1 MSEGLRFGLELAMIG
16 MGIVFAVL
24 WIITGSVSLI
34 RLADERWQEKEKRA
48 EEEATE
54 REPTI
59 DSTTLVLIAAACAT
73 MIQGRYYIRRVRR
86 LMPSTAQTGVWSMQ
100 GRTIL
105 HGSHVVPKKR

>member
-1 MSEGLRFGLELAMIG
+1 MSEELRFGLELTVIG
-16 MGIVFAVL
+16 VSIVLGVL

-34 RLADERWQEKEKRA
+34 RLVDQRWQANEKRA

-73 MIQGRYYIRRVRR
+73 MIQGRFYIRRVRR

-100 GRTIL
+100 GRAIL
-105 HGSHVVPKKR
+105 HGSHVIPKKR